1 MLIYAIKYCAM
12 KKTLLFLFLISLVGC
27 NQNPKTNIAPWVAY
41 DESQE
46 LEAAQKNKSSKMRY
60 RLIPSKVSNKNDLWK
75 SIEPQIQS
83 FTQQDYLSL
92 KPLILEQNIPTLQAH
107 IKEGLLTYEKLTQ
120 WYLYRIVLFENDSI
134 QALNSVISIHP
145 DAVKIAREKD
155 LNKSAEN
162 HPVYGI
168 PILLKDNIN
177 VADLP
182 TTAGAEML
190 KTNLADNAFI
200 VERLQEKGAVILGKT
215 NLSEW
220 ANYLC
225 KGCPNGYSAVG
236 GQTLNPYGKRVFDT
250 GGSSA
255 GSGSAIAANYAA
267 AALGTETSGSILS
280 PSSTHSLV
288 GLKPTV
294 GLLSR
299 SGIVPISSTYDTP
312 GPMTKNVVDAHILL
326 NAMKGEDE
334 NDSVTLER
342 SIALEYKPFSKL
354 NSFEG
359 VRFGVNKKF
368 ANDSLYA
375 LAIKRIENLGGVL
388 VEFEPEKV
396 NFKNFGKILD
406 ADMKIDLKNYL
417 TQYAVGAGLPKSID
431 DVVRYNSQDSLLRIP
446 YAQERLDGVFAS
458 NLSLDSLEVLKNQ
471 IKLEGIAFFET
482 PIKQHNLD
490 VILSINNWN
499 AGHAAVAQY
508 PCLTISMGY
517 NKNGSP
523 KGLTFIARPFEE
535 EKLLKVASLYELK
548 TQLRK
553 APSEYQ

>member
-1 MLIYAIKYCAM
+1 M

-41 DESQE
+41 DESEE